1 MNAPTPP
8 AGATLQACLPI
19 SAIVASPTNPRKRF
33 PDEYIKQLAAS
44 IKAKGLLQPITVR
57 PLPETRRKLLKA
69 DVQYELVMGEC
80 RFRACVEAGM
90 TEIPAFW
97 RDLADDDVLE
107 MQIVEN
113 LHRADIHPMEE
124 AEGLYRLQHELHY
137 TLEKIQDKIGLGRT
151 SVTNKL
157 KLMDLCPA
165 LREKFL
171 DGKMPSAS
179 HAMIIARIPDEKL
192 QMQAFKEITEGRYY
206 ASGPM
211 SYRDALEHLQRNFM
225 LKLAEA
231 PFPRA
236 EDNLIPGV
244 GRCHE
249 CPKRTGNAPDL
260 FSDVK
265 SADVCTDPGCYNAKA
280 AAQAKRQAAEA
291 KQTGRPV
298 IDGEEARKIMPYASR
313 ENDLGGGMVSLD
325 KKVNVDGKQV
335 TVRKLLDDADIE
347 KASILIVPDKA
358 GKTIDVISTASI
370 KAKLEGKG
378 VDLTTLS
385 SRLKNQ
391 DTKEA
396 EKKERQRVKDETEFR
411 QRLHTRIRSEA
422 TLRMVEGMT
431 LGIDDLVLV
440 TARMYEELGYGLQ
453 REIADLWLGQQNN
466 ASVIAEFKK
475 SLATRPA
482 HELYRL
488 QLDMAII
495 HERPFDHHTQPV
507 GMLALA
513 KRLDIDTA
521 QLKRE
526 IIAESRVTTPV
537 KAKATP
543 AKSKKA
549 TPSTA
554 GKSAQTPPLAAQAG
568 DKNGQKQKPKAAP
581 APAKKLP
588 ARPKAKAN
596 PAPAKTPAKGTT
608 KTEPAQAT
616 PAEEQKTEST
626 AATPG
631 IKPLNPTQ
639 AWPFP
644 TGSRPQ

>member
-1 MNAPTPP
+1 MNAPMPP
-8 AGATLQACLPI
+8 AGATLQASLPI
-19 SAIVASPTNPRKRF
+19 SAIVASLTNPRKRF
-33 PDEYIKQLAAS
+33 PEEYIKQLASS

-57 PLPETRRKLLKA
+57 PLPATRRKLLKA

-80 RFRACVEAGM
+80 RFRACVEAGL
-90 TEIPAFW
+90 TDIPAFW
-97 RDLADDDVLE
+97 RELDDEDVLE

-113 LHRADIHPMEE
+113 LQRQDVHPMEE
-124 AEGLYRLQHELHY
+124 AEGLYRLQHELKY
-137 TLEKIQDKIGLGRT
+137 SLEKIQEKIGLGRT

-179 HAMIIARIPDEKL
+179 HAMIIARVPDEKL
-192 QMQAFKEITEGRYY
+192 QLQAFKEIIEGRHW
-206 ASGPM
+206 SGVPL
-211 SYRDALEHLQRNFM
+211 SYKDALEHLQRNFM

-265 SADVCTDPGCYNAKA
+265 SADVCTDPGCYKAKSE
-280 AAQAKRQAAEA
+280 AQAKRQAAEA
-291 KQTGRPV
+291 KQTGRTV
-298 IDGEEARKIMPYASR
+298 IDGEDARKIMPYASR

-335 TVRKLLDDADIE
+335 PVRKLLDDADID
-347 KASILIVPDKA
+347 KAAILIVPDKA
-358 GKTIDVISTASI
+358 GKTVDVISTASI
-370 KAKLEGKG
+370 KAKLEAKG

-391 DTKEA
+391 DTKDA

-411 QRLHTRIRSEA
+411 QRLHSRIRSEA
-422 TLRMVEGMT
+422 TLRMVGGMV

-440 TARMYEELGYGLQ
+440 TARMYEELGYVLQ

-495 HERPFDHHTQPV
+495 HERSFDPHNQPA

-521 QLKRE
+521 ALKRE
-526 IIAESRVTTPV
+526 IIAENRVTTPV
-537 KAKATP
+537 KAKAAAAKPKKP
-543 AKSKKA
+543 A
-549 TPSTA
+549 TSTA
-554 GKSAQTPPLAAQAG
+554 DKSAQTPSLAAQAK
-568 DKNGQKQKPKAAP
+568 DKKGQKQNPEAAP
-581 APAKKLP
+581 APANKQP
-588 ARPKAKAN
+588 ARPKAKTN
-596 PAPAKTPAKGTT
+596 PAPAKPAKEEK
-608 KTEPAQAT
+608 KTNPEQAS
-616 PAEEQKTEST
+616 PAEEKKTEST
-626 AATPG
+626 ATAPG
-631 IKPLNPTQ
+631 IKSELSLQ

-644 TGSRPQ
+644 TGVRK